1 MANNYN
7 PYNNYNSYN
16 NGNFYAQK
24 MQNLQ
29 GIKEQ
34 VDKQMQDLQNM
45 QQLQQQFTNQQP
57 QPHIQQT
64 FQLSNPVNNNDF
76 DAKYVDNADD
86 VRNVIVYRNTMFIS
100 RDMSKL
106 WFKDANGYTKMYEIS
121 ETIEEEPKDKKDI
134 ELDELKKQVENLTA
148 IVVQQFNAS
157 KNITE
162 LEPENNDIQE
172 PQLTEK
178 IEPIKK
184 TEKKSIKK

>member
-106 WFKDANGYTKMYEIS
+106 WFKDANGYTKMYEIA
-121 ETIEEEPKDKKDI
+121 EAIEEEPKDKKDI

-157 KNITE
+157 KNTTE
-162 LEPENNDIQE
+162 LEAENNDIQE

>member
-106 WFKDANGYTKMYEIS
+106 WFKDANGYTKMYEIA
-121 ETIEEEPKDKKDI
+121 EAIEEEPKDKKDI

-157 KNITE
+157 KNTAE
-162 LEPENNDIQE
+162 LEPESNDIQE
-172 PQLTEK
+172 SQLTEK

>member
-106 WFKDANGYTKMYEIS
+106 WFKDANGYTKMYEIA
-121 ETIEEEPKDKKDI
+121 EAIEEEPKDKKDI

-157 KNITE
+157 KNTAE

>member
-106 WFKDANGYTKMYEIS
+106 WFKDANGYTKVYEIT
-121 ETIEEEPKDKKDI
+121 EIVEEEPKDKKDI

-148 IVVQQFNAS
+148 IVVQQFNTI
-157 KNITE
+157 KNTVE
-162 LEPENNDIQE
+162 SEPIINNIQE
-172 PQLTEK
+172 TQPIEK

-184 TEKKSIKK
+184 IEKKPTKK

>member
-1 MANNYN
+1 MANNYS
-7 PYNNYNSYN
+7 PYSNYSPYN

-45 QQLQQQFTNQQP
+45 QQMQQQFTNQQS

-106 WFKDANGYTKMYEIS
+106 WFKDANGYTKVYEIT
-121 ETIEEEPKDKKDI
+121 EIVEEEPKDKKDI

-148 IVVQQFNAS
+148 IVVQQFNTT
-157 KNITE
+157 KNTVE
-162 LEPENNDIQE
+162 SEPIINNIQE
-172 PQLTEK
+172 TQPIEK
-178 IEPIKK
+178 IESIKK
-184 TEKKSIKK
+184 TEKKPTKK

>member
-106 WFKDANGYTKMYEIS
+106 WFKDANGYTKMYEIA
-121 ETIEEEPKDKKDI
+121 EAVEEEPKDKKDI

-157 KNITE
+157 KNTAE